1 MAANIYNVV
10 IEKVSYFFDK
20 LGTVI
25 PKIKFTPD
33 VPLKINKREVECI
46 TDSVIVTN
54 PSQEFGNEFRVGNTI
69 NVKLVKNNQLEL
81 LPNYDVEITDD
92 YILRCPICGEPLIH
106 NESKIEGI
114 GRCVNRGCCGQLR
127 EVIYNFLN
135 QNRIELTF
143 IQRQILDTLLQ
154 TGGIISLPQ
163 LWMLTSSMLHRYGI
177 SSKETYK
184 FLYLF
189 KYLRKKLN
197 LMNILLGLGIYSST
211 GKFATDTSSIVN
223 AKKFITIC
231 KDHNVPLIRTLEF
244 YESNNKLFEDI
255 DTTDLDE
262 FLLIQTNR
270 YIFNELCRIFS

>member
-1 MAANIYNVV
+1 MATNIYNVV

-33 VPLKINKREVECI
+33 VPLKIVKKEVELV
-46 TDSVIVTN
+46 TDTVIVTN
-54 PSQEFGNEFRVGNTI
+54 PSQEFGNEFRIGNTI
-69 NVKLVKNNQLEL
+69 NVKLVKNDQLEL
-81 LPNYDVEITDD
+81 LPNYDIEISDD
-92 YILRCPICGEPLIH
+92 YILRCPICGEQLIDTP
-106 NESKIEGI
+106 NKIKGI

-135 QNRIELTF
+135 QNHIELTF

-163 LWMLTSSMLHRYGI
+163 LWMLTSSMLHRYSI
-177 SSKETYK
+177 SSKETYR

-197 LMNILLGLGIYSST
+197 LMNIFLGLGIYAPT
-211 GKFATDTSSIVN
+211 GKFSTDTSSIVE
-223 AKKFITIC
+223 AKKFIQIC
-231 KDHNVPLIRTLEF
+231 KSNRVPLIRTLEF
-244 YESNNKLFEDI
+244 YENNSKLFEDI

>member
-1 MAANIYNVV
+1 MATNIYNVV

-33 VPLKINKREVECI
+33 VPLKIVKKEVELV
-46 TDSVIVTN
+46 TDTVIVTN
-54 PSQEFGNEFRVGNTI
+54 PSQEFGNEFRIGNTI
-69 NVKLVKNNQLEL
+69 NVKLVKNDQLEL
-81 LPNYDVEITDD
+81 LPNYDIEITDD
-92 YILRCPICGEPLIH
+92 YILRCPICGEQLIDTP
-106 NESKIEGI
+106 NKIKGI

-135 QNRIELTF
+135 QNHIELTF

-163 LWMLTSSMLHRYGI
+163 LWMLTSNMLHRYGI

-197 LMNILLGLGIYSST
+197 LMNIFLGLGIYAPT
-211 GKFATDTSSIVN
+211 GKFSTDTSSIVE
-223 AKKFITIC
+223 AKKFIQIC
-231 KDHNVPLIRTLEF
+231 KSNKVPLIRTLEF
-244 YESNNKLFEDI
+244 YENNSKLFEDI

-262 FLLIQTNR
+262 FLLIQINR